1 MPAVA
6 ARGKGRRTMSQINM
20 VPFID
25 VMLVLLII
33 FMVTATLIVPGQ
45 IELPGVGQAARQP
58 ERFIHIVIDAQGQI
72 ELRDS
77 AAAGPAQAVTLE
89 QLPARVLALQ
99 AAAPAAAQG
108 AAAAADAAPTPAAAQ
123 GAAAAADAAPTPAA
137 APVLISAD
145 RSVRYEAVITAMDA
159 LQRAG
164 VARIGLAV
172 QEATP

>member
-1 MPAVA
+1 
-6 ARGKGRRTMSQINM
+6 MSQINM

-58 ERFIHIVIDAQGQI
+58 ERFIHVVIDAQGQI

-77 AAAGPAQAVTLE
+77 TATGPAQALTLE

-99 AAAPAAAQG
+99 AAAATAPAD
-108 AAAAADAAPTPAAAQ
+108 AAAAPA
-123 GAAAAADAAPTPAA
+123 PAA
-137 APVLISAD
+137 APVIISAD
-145 RSVRYEAVITAMDA
+145 RSLRYETVIEAMDA

>member
-6 ARGKGRRTMSQINM
+6 ARGRGRRTMSQINM

-58 ERFIHIVIDAQGQI
+58 ERFIHVVIDAQGQI

-77 AAAGPAQAVTLE
+77 TATGPAQALTLE

-99 AAAPAAAQG
+99 AAAATASAD
-108 AAAAADAAPTPAAAQ
+108 AADAATAPA
-123 GAAAAADAAPTPAA
+123 PAA
-137 APVLISAD
+137 APVIISAD
-145 RSVRYEAVITAMDA
+145 RSLRYETVIEAMDA

>member
-1 MPAVA
+1 
-6 ARGKGRRTMSQINM
+6 MSQINM

-77 AAAGPAQAVTLE
+77 AAPGPALPVALE
-89 QLPARVLALQ
+89 QLSARVLALQ
-99 AAAPAAAQG
+99 AAAPTAAPDAAGLG
-108 AAAAADAAPTPAAAQ
+108 AANMAPASV
-123 GAAAAADAAPTPAA
+123 
-137 APVLISAD
+137 PVLISAD
-145 RSVRYEAVITAMDA
+145 RSVRYEAVIDAMDA

>member
-1 MPAVA
+1 MGLHLNQGDDELVENHE
-6 ARGKGRRTMSQINM
+6 IN
-20 VPFID
+20 VTPFID

-58 ERFIHIVIDAQGQI
+58 ERFIHVVIDAQGQI

-77 AAAGPAQAVTLE
+77 TATGPAQALTLE
-89 QLPARVLALQ
+89 QLPAQVLALQ
-99 AAAPAAAQG
+99 AAAATAPAD
-108 AAAAADAAPTPAAAQ
+108 AAAAPA
-123 GAAAAADAAPTPAA
+123 PAA
-137 APVLISAD
+137 APVIISAD
-145 RSVRYEAVITAMDA
+145 RSLRYETVIEAMDA

>member
-1 MPAVA
+1 
-6 ARGKGRRTMSQINM
+6 MSQINM

-77 AAAGPAQAVTLE
+77 AAAGPAQPVALE

-99 AAAPAAAQG
+99 AAAPAAAPEAAEPGMAALG
-108 AAAAADAAPTPAAAQ
+108 AAAAVPAP
-123 GAAAAADAAPTPAA
+123 

-145 RSVRYEAVITAMDA
+145 RSVRYEAVIEAMDA

>member
-1 MPAVA
+1 
-6 ARGKGRRTMSQINM
+6 MSQINM

-58 ERFIHIVIDAQGQI
+58 ERFIHVVIDAQGQI

-77 AAAGPAQAVTLE
+77 TATGPAQALTLE
-89 QLPARVLALQ
+89 QLPAQVLALQ
-99 AAAPAAAQG
+99 AAAAAVPPD
-108 AAAAADAAPTPAAAQ
+108 AAAAPA
-123 GAAAAADAAPTPAA
+123 PAA
-137 APVLISAD
+137 APVIISAD
-145 RSVRYEAVITAMDA
+145 RSLRYETVIETMDA

>member
-1 MPAVA
+1 
-6 ARGKGRRTMSQINM
+6 MSQINM

-77 AAAGPAQAVTLE
+77 AAAGAAQPVALE
-89 QLPARVLALQ
+89 QLAARVLALQ
-99 AAAPAAAQG
+99 AAAPAAVAAGPDALALG
-108 AAAAADAAPTPAAAQ
+108 AAAAAPTP
-123 GAAAAADAAPTPAA
+123 

>member
-1 MPAVA
+1 
-6 ARGKGRRTMSQINM
+6 MSQINM

-58 ERFIHIVIDAQGQI
+58 ERFIHVVIDAQGQI

-77 AAAGPAQAVTLE
+77 TATGPAQALTLE

-99 AAAPAAAQG
+99 AAAATAPVD
-108 AAAAADAAPTPAAAQ
+108 AAAAPA
-123 GAAAAADAAPTPAA
+123 PAA
-137 APVLISAD
+137 APVIISAD
-145 RSVRYEAVITAMDA
+145 RSLRYETVIEAMDA

>member
-108 AAAAADAAPTPAAAQ
+108 AAAAADAAPTPAAA
-123 GAAAAADAAPTPAA
+123 
-137 APVLISAD
+137 PVLISAD

>member
-1 MPAVA
+1 
-6 ARGKGRRTMSQINM
+6 MSQINM

-58 ERFIHIVIDAQGQI
+58 ERFIHVVIDAQGQI

-77 AAAGPAQAVTLE
+77 TATGPAQALTLE

-99 AAAPAAAQG
+99 AAAATAPA
-108 AAAAADAAPTPAAAQ
+108 
-123 GAAAAADAAPTPAA
+123 PAA
-137 APVLISAD
+137 APVIISAD
-145 RSVRYEAVITAMDA
+145 RSLRYETVIEAMDA

>member
-1 MPAVA
+1 
-6 ARGKGRRTMSQINM
+6 
-20 VPFID
+20 
-25 VMLVLLII
+25 VLLII

-77 AAAGPAQAVTLE
+77 AAAGPAQPVTLE

-99 AAAPAAAQG
+99 AAAPAAAL
-108 AAAAADAAPTPAAAQ
+108 AP
-123 GAAAAADAAPTPAA
+123 DPTAVTA
-137 APVLISAD
+137 VAPVIISAD
-145 RSVRYEAVITAMDA
+145 RSVRYESVVSAMDA

-164 VARIGLAV
+164 VAQIGLAV
-172 QEATP
+172 QEARP

>member
-1 MPAVA
+1 
-6 ARGKGRRTMSQINM
+6 MSQINM

-77 AAAGPAQAVTLE
+77 AAAGPAQAVALE
-89 QLPARVLALQ
+89 QLAARVLALQ
-99 AAAPAAAQG
+99 AAAPAAAPDAVALG
-108 AAAAADAAPTPAAAQ
+108 AAAAAPPPAP
-123 GAAAAADAAPTPAA
+123 AP
-137 APVLISAD
+137 PVLISAD
-145 RSVRYEAVITAMDA
+145 RSVRYEAVIEAMDA

-164 VARIGLAV
+164 PTGRKRSLENLEPTDKYLPSA
-172 QEATP
+172 ATVSD

>member
-1 MPAVA
+1 
-6 ARGKGRRTMSQINM
+6 MSQINM

-58 ERFIHIVIDAQGQI
+58 ERFIHVVIDAQGQI

-77 AAAGPAQAVTLE
+77 TATGPAQALTLE
-89 QLPARVLALQ
+89 QLPAQVLALQ
-99 AAAPAAAQG
+99 AAAAAVPADAA
-108 AAAAADAAPTPAAAQ
+108 AAPTPAA
-123 GAAAAADAAPTPAA
+123 TP
-137 APVLISAD
+137 VIISAD
-145 RSVRYEAVITAMDA
+145 RSLRYETVIEAMDA

>member
-1 MPAVA
+1 
-6 ARGKGRRTMSQINM
+6 MSQINM

-77 AAAGPAQAVTLE
+77 AAAGPAQPVTLE

-108 AAAAADAAPTPAAAQ
+108 AAPIPE
-123 GAAAAADAAPTPAA
+123 PAA

-145 RSVRYEAVITAMDA
+145 RSVRYEAVIGAMDA

>member
-1 MPAVA
+1 
-6 ARGKGRRTMSQINM
+6 MSQINM

-58 ERFIHIVIDAQGQI
+58 ERFIHVVIDAQGQI

-77 AAAGPAQAVTLE
+77 TATGPAQALTLE

-99 AAAPAAAQG
+99 AAAATAPADAA
-108 AAAAADAAPTPAAAQ
+108 AAPTPAA
-123 GAAAAADAAPTPAA
+123 TP
-137 APVLISAD
+137 VIISAD
-145 RSVRYEAVITAMDA
+145 RSLRYETVIEAMDA

>member
-1 MPAVA
+1 
-6 ARGKGRRTMSQINM
+6 MSQINM
-20 VPFID
+20 VPFIE

-58 ERFIHIVIDAQGQI
+58 ERFIHVVIDAQGQI

-77 AAAGPAQAVTLE
+77 TATGPAQALTLE

-99 AAAPAAAQG
+99 AAAATAPAD
-108 AAAAADAAPTPAAAQ
+108 AAAAPA
-123 GAAAAADAAPTPAA
+123 PAA
-137 APVLISAD
+137 APVIISAD
-145 RSVRYEAVITAMDA
+145 RSLRYETVIEAMDA

>member
-1 MPAVA
+1 
-6 ARGKGRRTMSQINM
+6 MSQINM

-33 FMVTATLIVPGQ
+33 FMVTATLIIPGQ

-58 ERFIHIVIDAQGQI
+58 ERFIHVVIDAQGQI

-77 AAAGPAQAVTLE
+77 TATGAAQALTLE

-99 AAAPAAAQG
+99 ATAATAP
-108 AAAAADAAPTPAAAQ
+108 ADAATAPA
-123 GAAAAADAAPTPAA
+123 PAA
-137 APVLISAD
+137 APVIISAD
-145 RSVRYEAVITAMDA
+145 RSLRYETVIEAMDA

>member
-1 MPAVA
+1 
-6 ARGKGRRTMSQINM
+6 MSQINM

-33 FMVTATLIVPGQ
+33 FMVTATATLIVPGQ

-58 ERFIHIVIDAQGQI
+58 ERFIHVVIDAQGQI

-77 AAAGPAQAVTLE
+77 TATGPAQALTLE

-99 AAAPAAAQG
+99 AAAATAPAD
-108 AAAAADAAPTPAAAQ
+108 AAAAPA
-123 GAAAAADAAPTPAA
+123 PAA
-137 APVLISAD
+137 APVIISAD
-145 RSVRYEAVITAMDA
+145 RSLRYETVIEAMDA

>member
-1 MPAVA
+1 MSAVSS
-6 ARGKGRRTMSQINM
+6 RGKGRRTMSQINM

-77 AAAGPAQAVTLE
+77 AAAGAAQPVALE
-89 QLPARVLALQ
+89 QLAARVLALQ
-99 AAAPAAAQG
+99 AAAPAAVAAGPDALALG
-108 AAAAADAAPTPAAAQ
+108 AAAAAPTP
-123 GAAAAADAAPTPAA
+123 

>member
-1 MPAVA
+1 
-6 ARGKGRRTMSQINM
+6 MSQINM

-45 IELPGVGQAARQP
+45 IELPSVGQAARQP

-77 AAAGPAQAVTLE
+77 AAAGPAQPVALE

-99 AAAPAAAQG
+99 AAAPAAAPGTAPG
-108 AAAAADAAPTPAAAQ
+108 AAALDAPAP
-123 GAAAAADAAPTPAA
+123 GAV
-137 APVLISAD
+137 PVLISAD
-145 RSVRYEAVITAMDA
+145 RSVRYEAVIDAMDA

>member
-1 MPAVA
+1 
-6 ARGKGRRTMSQINM
+6 MSQINM

-33 FMVTATLIVPGQ
+33 FMVTATLIIPGQ

-58 ERFIHIVIDAQGQI
+58 ERFIHVVIDAQGQI

-77 AAAGPAQAVTLE
+77 TATGAAQALTLE
-89 QLPARVLALQ
+89 QLPAQVLALQ
-99 AAAPAAAQG
+99 AVAVTAP
-108 AAAAADAAPTPAAAQ
+108 ADAAPA
-123 GAAAAADAAPTPAA
+123 PAA
-137 APVLISAD
+137 APVIISAD
-145 RSVRYEAVITAMDA
+145 RSLRYETVIEAMDA